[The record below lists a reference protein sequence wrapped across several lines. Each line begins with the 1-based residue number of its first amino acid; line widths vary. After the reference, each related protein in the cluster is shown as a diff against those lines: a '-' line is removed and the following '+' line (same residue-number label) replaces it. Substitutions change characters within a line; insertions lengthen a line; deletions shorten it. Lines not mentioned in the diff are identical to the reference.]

1 MEVLGGYLYWKVL
14 LEFWFGHPKCHFRY
28 PHGGPRSLKQG
39 PLRDSGIWRHEI
51 KIIKIC
57 FSLFGW
63 KKLKLDKVH
72 IVLPRELK
80 LDPIRPI
87 WDGIILE
94 YNRKWGSQNKE
105 VDFKL
110 YLSLYL
116 KWKYSPL
123 QVNWLPGRV
132 LCLLKAHS
140 NYTVLPMIGNPGF
153 GM

>member
-1 MEVLGGYLYWKVL
+1 MIDLILQNFDLGTLSAI
-14 LEFWFGHPKCHFRY
+14 FGTPM
-28 PHGGPRSLKQG
+28 GAPRSLKQG

-57 FSLFGW
+57 ISLFGW

-94 YNRKWGSQNKE
+94 YNRKWGSQK
-105 VDFKL
+105 K
-110 YLSLYL
+110 
-116 KWKYSPL
+116 K
-123 QVNWLPGRV
+123 
-132 LCLLKAHS
+132 
-140 NYTVLPMIGNPGF
+140 
-153 GM
+153 